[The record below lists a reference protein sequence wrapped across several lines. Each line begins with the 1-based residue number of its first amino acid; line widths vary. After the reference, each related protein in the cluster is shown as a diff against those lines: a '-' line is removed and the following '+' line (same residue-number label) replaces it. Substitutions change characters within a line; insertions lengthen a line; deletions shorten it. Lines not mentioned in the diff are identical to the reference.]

1 MVKLMVQHDIEVSE
15 KIPDKPVKG
24 NYFTRFK
31 NFLKEKFGIS
41 IPEWHSIVIGAGTA
55 LVAGPSL
62 FAVVLTTALGL
73 KKKAGHLYDL
83 KKETGYGIASFLGAE
98 YGTEAVLSLLTMI

>member
-1 MVKLMVQHDIEVSE
+1 MKVTK
-15 KIPDKPVKG
+15 KIPDEPVKG
-24 NYFTRFK
+24 NYYTRFK

-83 KKETGYGIASFLGAE
+83 KKETGYGITSFLVVE
-98 YGTEAVLSLLTMI
+98 YGTEAVIFLLTMI